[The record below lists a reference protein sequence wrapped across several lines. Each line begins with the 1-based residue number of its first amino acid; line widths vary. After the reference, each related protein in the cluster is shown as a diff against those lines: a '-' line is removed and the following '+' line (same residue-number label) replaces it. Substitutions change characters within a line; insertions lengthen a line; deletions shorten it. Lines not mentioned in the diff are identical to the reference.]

1 MNKIVINPK
10 KMGTFKLYCPFT
22 NEKLDNDNNS
32 FEVYEGAGNY
42 LFSMCDDCM
51 FFDAGNNNEIEKYW
65 NDSAMEAIEKF
76 VLNHKEENILI
87 IEVQKGDDTYYYGFL
102 NEENLQ
108 LSPEEIEKRF
118 IKEV

>member
-1 MNKIVINPK
+1 MNKIVIKPK
-10 KMGTFKLYCPFT
+10 GMGTFSLNCPFT

-76 VLNHKEENILI
+76 ISNHKEENILI
-87 IEVQKGDDTYYYGFL
+87 IEVQKGDDSYYYGFL